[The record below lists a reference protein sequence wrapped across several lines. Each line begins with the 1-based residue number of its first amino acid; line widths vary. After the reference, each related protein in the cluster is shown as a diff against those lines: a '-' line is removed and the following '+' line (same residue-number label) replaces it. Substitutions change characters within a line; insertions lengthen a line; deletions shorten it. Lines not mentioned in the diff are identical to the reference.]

1 MENENVVDKEY
12 STYEVHQMLNERAGK
27 EISEYDMR
35 TLMAC
40 WRLHR
45 RIFDNAEQTGFTK
58 EEADDFL
65 AYAY

>member
-1 MENENVVDKEY
+1 MKNEQNETKEF
-12 STYEVHQMLNERAGK
+12 STYDVHQMLNERAGK

-35 TLMAC
+35 TLMDC

-58 EEADDFL
+58 SEAEDFL
-65 AYAY
+65 NYAY

>member
-1 MENENVVDKEY
+1 MEKENVLDNEY
-12 STYEVHQMLNERAGK
+12 STYEVHQMLNERAGE

-35 TLMAC
+35 TLMEC

-45 RIFDNAEQTGFTK
+45 RIFVDVEQTGFTK

-65 AYAY
+65 NYAY